1 MQNKLRELRKS
12 KGLTQVK
19 LAQKSGVNRTI
30 IARYETGQKGLNQ
43 KNLIRI
49 ADALDVTVDAVLNG
63 GQTDGTASQCG

>member
-63 GQTDGTASQCG
+63 GQTDGAASQCG